1 MIRDP
6 LAGIP
11 AEVEIVEVGPR
22 DGLQNEPVNL
32 PVEVREELVR
42 RLAAAGLSRIEAGAF
57 VSPRAVP
64 QMSGSDELFRRLSD
78 LSGVRLSALVPN
90 RKGLER
96 ALEAGVGEIAVF
108 GAASETFSLRNINAG
123 IEESL
128 ARFREVTEAARA
140 HGLRVRGYVSC
151 IAGCPY
157 EGEVPLSRVVEVAKA
172 LFEMGCF
179 EVSLGDTIGV
189 GTPRRIVDVVRAVAQ
204 EVPLSALALHLHD
217 TYGQALA
224 NTLAGL
230 ECGVRVFDSAVAGL
244 GGCPYAP
251 GASGN
256 LATEDLVYM
265 LEGCGVR
272 TGVDPEGLL
281 EAARFVA
288 GALGR
293 APRSHL
299 ALARACGPGS
309 AGGVTTGEGRG

>member
-1 MIRDP
+1 MIPDP

-11 AEVEIVEVGPR
+11 REVEIVEVGPR
-22 DGLQNEPVNL
+22 DGLQNEPVHV
-32 PVEVREELVR
+32 PVEVRAELVR

-64 QMSGSDELFRRLSD
+64 QMSGSDELFRLLAD
-78 LSGVRLSALVPN
+78 LEGVRLSALVPN
-90 RKGLER
+90 LRGLER
-96 ALEAGVGEIAVF
+96 ALAAGVEEIAVF
-108 GAASETFSLRNINAG
+108 GAASETFSLRNINAT

-128 ARFREVTEAARA
+128 RRFREVAEAARA
-140 HGLRVRGYVSC
+140 RGLRVRGYVSC

-157 EGEVPLSRVVEVAKA
+157 EGEVPVGRVVEVAKA
-172 LFEMGCF
+172 LHDMGCF

-189 GTPRRIVDVVRAVAQ
+189 GTPRRIVEVVRAVAQ
-204 EVPLSALALHLHD
+204 EVPLAAIALHLHD
-217 TYGQALA
+217 TWGQALA

-230 ECGVRVFDSAVAGL
+230 ECGVRVFDASVAGL

-272 TGVDPEGLL
+272 TGVDLDALVET
-281 EAARFVA
+281 ARFVSA
-288 GALGR
+288 ALGR
-293 APRSHL
+293 EPRSHV
-299 ALARACGPGS
+299 ALARTCRAAS
-309 AGGVTTGEGRG
+309 APGVTAGKGAG

>member
-6 LAGIP
+6 LAEIP

-64 QMSGSDELFRRLSD
+64 QMGGSDELLRRLSD

-90 RKGLER
+90 RRGLER
-96 ALEAGVGEIAVF
+96 ALEAGVREIAVF
-108 GAASETFSLRNINAG
+108 GAASETFSLRNINAT

-128 ARFREVTEAARA
+128 RRFGEVAEAARA

-157 EGEVPLSRVVEVAKA
+157 EGEVPIARVVEVARA

-217 TYGQALA
+217 TCGQALA

-272 TGVDPEGLL
+272 TGIDLHRLL
-281 EAARFVA
+281 ETARFVA
-288 GALGR
+288 AALGR

-299 ALARACGPGS
+299 ALARACGAGS
-309 AGGVTTGEGRG
+309 AGGTTTEEGRG